1 MLTVTF
7 VRAHSPKMILVE
19 GSANTTWTVRSLYPI
34 LLLAAARKKR
44 SDITKKA
51 DPDSRFVN
59 ETAGLWWA

>member
-34 LLLAAARKKR
+34 LLLAAARKNAQ
-44 SDITKKA
+44 T
-51 DPDSRFVN
+51 
-59 ETAGLWWA
+59 